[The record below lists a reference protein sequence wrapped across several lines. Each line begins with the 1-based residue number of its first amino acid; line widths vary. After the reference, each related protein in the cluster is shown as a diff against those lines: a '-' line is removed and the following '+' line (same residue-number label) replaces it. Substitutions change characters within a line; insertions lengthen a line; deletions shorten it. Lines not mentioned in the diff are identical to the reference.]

1 MEKLPELITRRLG
14 ERGETMTAFAGR
26 IGTTRQTVSGWNKSL
41 PAPATLRTVAEALDL
56 PYSTVL
62 TSALHSA
69 DYIATPADV
78 LANQVVHVVARCD
91 GTPYDRGDFMP
102 AAAFTDP
109 QRAQS
114 FAEISNAVTD
124 GAEFEYEPLAI
135 DTLAPPEAVRV
146 FTFTWSHRFDQIDDG
161 GSPMLYADVPTRL
174 QDRIVT
180 DIEGRELG
188 GTGEFYSL
196 RVDSL
201 DYEVGLRAMQAAVAT
216 MRSEGRLLPP
226 EVEVSDGRLSGLTEW
241 ARGLQASVAPFD
253 TSQMTA
259 LGSSLLGLAPKP
271 DTAPEPA
278 EAASSIASS
287 QDDGH
292 AIAGSIPDSAQ
303 AAPYAQDLP
312 EHGSQWGQFSASLSE
327 DPGAADLGAP
337 THSID
342 PLRFADRSAI
352 PQSPPEP
359 VALHDVQPGD
369 IGILDGRS
377 VLAVGRGEVMDV
389 TGKVRPIA
397 ELASSAELK
406 GFFRPRTG
414 PASSEGMARRRR
426 IVADLAGVN
435 DQAAQLRS
443 AAPEE
448 REAALES
455 IAQLVT
461 RGIGFPR
468 RHDAQP

>member
-1 MEKLPELITRRLG
+1 MANGDTKRAVKKKCPHVKKTLSLADSVAGMEKLPELITRRLG
-14 ERGETMTAFAGR
+14 ERGETMTAFAER

-124 GAEFEYEPLAI
+124 GAEFEYEPLTI
-135 DTLAPPEAVRV
+135 DTLAPPDAVRV
-146 FTFTWSHRFDQIDDG
+146 FTFTWSHRTDQIDDG
-161 GSPMLYADVPTRL
+161 GSPALCAAVPTRL

-180 DIEGRELG
+180 NIEGQELHE
-188 GTGEFYSL
+188 TGEFYSL
-196 RVDSL
+196 RMDSL
-201 DYEVGLRAMQAAVAT
+201 DYEVGLRAMQTAVAT

-226 EVEVSDGRLSGLTEW
+226 EVEVSDGRFSGLTEW
-241 ARGLQASVAPFD
+241 ARLQASIAPFD
-253 TSQMTA
+253 TSELA
-259 LGSSLLGLAPKP
+259 AIGSSLVGPAPKR
-271 DTAPEPA
+271 
-278 EAASSIASS
+278 EAAAETS
-287 QDDGH
+287 G
-292 AIAGSIPDSAQ
+292 
-303 AAPYAQDLP
+303 
-312 EHGSQWGQFSASLSE
+312 
-327 DPGAADLGAP
+327 
-337 THSID
+337 
-342 PLRFADRSAI
+342 RSAN

-377 VLAVGRGEVMDV
+377 VLAVGRGEAMDV

-406 GFFRPRTG
+406 GFFRARTG
-414 PASSEGMARRRR
+414 PASGEGMARRRR

-461 RGIGFPR
+461 RGIGFPT